1 MLPGL
6 HLHCFTCY
14 QECEPLS
21 FRNFSTACCMKT
33 RRRLEPGKKLKI
45 MRNTERASVSGC
57 YKPDTLIRDP
67 SLFVLGVRD
76 TQGWLTGIGCPA
88 YVHTLVPGSVSLS
101 PRV

>member
-1 MLPGL
+1 ML
-6 HLHCFTCY
+6 H
-14 QECEPLS
+14 ENKKKV
-21 FRNFSTACCMKT
+21 RT
-33 RRRLEPGKKLKI
+33 REKAKNNEKHRE
-45 MRNTERASVSGC
+45 GC